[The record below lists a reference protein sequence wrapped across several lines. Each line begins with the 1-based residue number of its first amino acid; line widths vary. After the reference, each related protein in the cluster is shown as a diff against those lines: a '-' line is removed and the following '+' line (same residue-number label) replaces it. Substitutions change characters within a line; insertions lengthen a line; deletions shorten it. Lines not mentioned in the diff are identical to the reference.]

1 MALSIQILRVHYQG
15 KTLFILDSDDTTSL
29 YTVHIPTRGLKMS
42 LSHGGSVPHT
52 SPPPYSLA
60 SQENTK
66 HSLAP
71 PKKAPNFSQQQ
82 HSPAPSTLVTLTV
95 HSRQIALQRENTFN
109 RNYIFTSANRE
120 ALRWESDG
128 MLSGDWKLV
137 GANNVVRARLRNK
150 VFSTSELGSFEILG
164 VKDEEERDLIVTSG
178 LAVLVIVQSTLLAA
192 LVLTGG
198 ED

>member
-1 MALSIQILRVHYQG
+1 
-15 KTLFILDSDDTTSL
+15 
-29 YTVHIPTRGLKMS
+29 MS

-66 HSLAP
+66 HSLTPQEGTKLFAAAP
-71 PKKAPNFSQQQ
+71 FS
-82 HSPAPSTLVTLTV
+82 ALSTLVTLTV
-95 HSRQIALQRENTFN
+95 YSRQIALQRENTFN
-109 RNYIFTSANRE
+109 RNYIFTSANGE
-120 ALRWESDG
+120 ALRWENDG
-128 MLSGDWKLV
+128 MLSGDWKLG
-137 GANNVVRARLRNK
+137 GANNVVRARFRNK

-164 VKDEEERDLIVTSG
+164 VKDEEERDLIVVSE
-178 LAVLVIVQSTLLAA
+178 LAVSVMVQSTLLAA